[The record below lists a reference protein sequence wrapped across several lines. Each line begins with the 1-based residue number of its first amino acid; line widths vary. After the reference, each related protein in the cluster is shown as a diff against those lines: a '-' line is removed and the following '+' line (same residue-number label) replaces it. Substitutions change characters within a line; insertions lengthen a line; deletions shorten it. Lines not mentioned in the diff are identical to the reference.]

1 MPSAYLQP
9 EDLAAYGLPDS
20 TSAGAVTQASVL
32 VDMYLRRPEGLI
44 WTPDATG
51 NPCFMTAAS
60 PGPTITATGTISAGA
75 NVIVPATGPLA
86 MLQVGDVLILDRA
99 RADVMEAV
107 TVSAIVPGISVGLRS
122 VTNAHSPSA
131 LLEGGM
137 VIQEQRFLPDNRPL
151 TSLGRTPVARVVSGT
166 GRYGYG
172 RQGDAGASSINDFNL
187 LAALSQFGG
196 PPVWEIFDPAST
208 DVDPNTGQLWIPAG
222 VMLAYY
228 TEVKVRY
235 LAGYSAAS
243 LPSAVKLA
251 TAMLV
256 RTLASAPNLGAI
268 KSYKAGDT
276 AIERFS
282 DTMISGDIR
291 SMLTKYRARTFA

>member
-1 MPSAYLQP
+1 
-9 EDLAAYGLPDS
+9 
-20 TSAGAVTQASVL
+20 
-32 VDMYLRRPEGLI
+32 
-44 WTPDATG
+44 
-51 NPCFMTAAS
+51 
-60 PGPTITATGTISAGA
+60 
-75 NVIVPATGPLA
+75 
-86 MLQVGDVLILDRA
+86 
-99 RADVMEAV
+99 
-107 TVSAIVPGISVGLRS
+107 
-122 VTNAHSPSA
+122 
-131 LLEGGM
+131 
-137 VIQEQRFLPDNRPL
+137 
-151 TSLGRTPVARVVSGT
+151 
-166 GRYGYG
+166 
-172 RQGDAGASSINDFNL
+172 
-187 LAALSQFGG
+187 
-196 PPVWEIFDPAST
+196 
-208 DVDPNTGQLWIPAG
+208 
-222 VMLAYY
+222 MLAYY